1 MFFLIVRGIEFGDV
15 KTQKWLVSILSGFLS
30 SVLLTQPL
38 KIVALVVVFAFFCQ
52 KSHDDQEAMEYLD
65 ENELHLE
72 RDEEYLH
79 ENNLSLV
86 DSRSTIVHARLTD
99 AEVASARDRRLKE
112 MQMWSILREALV
124 YLIFFSTLSVLIYSQ
139 TQLNSFLQV
148 DHLRKYLCNPR
159 QPDLDYQ
166 QISNQA
172 DFWSWLEE
180 SFVENIRAQQWYN
193 GEPPRNLSGF
203 MNDRTNRLLGW
214 ITMRQVRVKTHPC
227 SPMRSLHFIC
237 QYDYSSRT
245 EQTDSFDPGWINQ
258 TQTSSS
264 DSILS
269 QAFQYKSKDVLDT
282 YPISG
287 RFGRYGDGGY
297 VYEFRGRLADI
308 RMNLT
313 KLHEYQWIDDQTRAV
328 IIQLSLYNPNA
339 QLFTSIILL
348 TEFLSTGGVVTQS
361 TIEPIQFYAFTS
373 LSQLICLI
381 VYILFIVYLMMKQ
394 VQLKWQAFTQF
405 WSLLDFGVIICSW
418 VGVAMYVW
426 RYVEYSRIGQ
436 VFAETNGFSC
446 FFGTIKFIRLCRYN
460 YRVYLFIE
468 TLRIAVRE
476 LIPFSLMF
484 SVVFLSFNFLF
495 YLLFVSKLAACA
507 TFLGTTQMLFEMTL
521 MQFDGDALLDA
532 AAFLAPFCFSF
543 FKRANENAGDVE
555 RVYSFI
561 LNRFLQWTGLK
572 EQDDDEKHDASIRQ
586 EYFDSVANFPEKMD
600 QLLGALNRVYMD
612 QKTEKEEIIL

>member
-1 MFFLIVRGIEFGDV
+1 
-15 KTQKWLVSILSGFLS
+15 
-30 SVLLTQPL
+30 
-38 KIVALVVVFAFFCQ
+38 
-52 KSHDDQEAMEYLD
+52 
-65 ENELHLE
+65 
-72 RDEEYLH
+72 
-79 ENNLSLV
+79 
-86 DSRSTIVHARLTD
+86 
-99 AEVASARDRRLKE
+99 
-112 MQMWSILREALV
+112 
-124 YLIFFSTLSVLIYSQ
+124 
-139 TQLNSFLQV
+139 
-148 DHLRKYLCNPR
+148 
-159 QPDLDYQ
+159 
-166 QISNQA
+166 
-172 DFWSWLEE
+172 
-180 SFVENIRAQQWYN
+180 
-193 GEPPRNLSGF
+193 
-203 MNDRTNRLLGW
+203 MNDKTNRLLGW

-245 EQTDSFDPGWINQ
+245 EQTNSFDPGWINQ
-258 TQTSSS
+258 TQASSS
-264 DSILS
+264 DSMFS

-348 TEFLSTGGVVTQS
+348 TEFLSTGGIVTQS
-361 TIEPIQFYAFTS
+361 TIEPIQFYGQCAFSFSIDEWSFIYVIFVLAFTS
-373 LSQLICLI
+373 LSQLICLV
-381 VYILFIVYLMMKQ
+381 VYTLFIVYLMMKQ

-426 RYVEYSRIGQ
+426 RYVEYSRISQ
-436 VFAETNGFSC
+436 VFAETSGYTYVNLQLLTYIDEVLRCVFSFSC

-460 YRVYLFIE
+460 YRVYLFME

-476 LIPFSLMF
+476 LIPFLLMF

-507 TFLGTTQMLFEMTL
+507 TFLETTQMLFEMTL

-532 AAFLAPFCFSF
+532 AAFLAPFCFSLF
-543 FKRANENAGDVE
+543 VFVVVFTCMSMFLSIINQSFKRANKNAGDVE
-555 RVYSFI
+555 HVYSFI
-561 LNRFLQWTGLK
+561 LNRFLQWAGK
-572 EQDDDEKHDASIRQ
+572 R
-586 EYFDSVANFPEKMD
+586 
-600 QLLGALNRVYMD
+600 
-612 QKTEKEEIIL
+612 